1 MMLMGSLNTY
11 TKQLKLQT
19 QFHLKQAKGELG
31 SHKTLEQYLGE
42 AANTDE
48 KAGSDDTLRS
58 IHQKLD
64 AGAKL
69 TAQERRYLQSKDPEA
84 YAKLEAAEREQKAF
98 EQKLRQCRTKE
109 EAQRLKMTYLNTS
122 LVVVKAVENN
132 PNISQAKKLEIMTQE
147 KRRCDRLEQSAREFV
162 RQGGYDRLPTEAEQ
176 AKAEKDAQKAQRPAQ
191 QKEPE
196 TPDVREARKKEEEA
210 REKDRK
216 KEAIHV
222 ESREERKVKRARAQ
236 ARASAQKSAAAD
248 FTLAAAAYRSS
259 AKAAPLQ
266 PTVDVKG

>member
-42 AANTDE
+42 AAEDAGE
-48 KAGSDDTLRS
+48 KNGSDDTLRS

-84 YAKLEAAEREQKAF
+84 YAKLEASEREQKAF

-147 KRRCDRLEQSAREFV
+147 KRRCDKLEQSAREFV
-162 RQGGYDRLPTEAEQ
+162 RRGDYERLPTEAEQ
-176 AKAEKDAQKAQRPAQ
+176 AKAEKDAQTAQHPAE

-196 TPDVREARKKEEEA
+196 TPDVREARKKGEEDQE
-210 REKDRK
+210 
-216 KEAIHV
+216 KEAVHV

-259 AKAAPLQ
+259 AKAAPAPQ

>member
-31 SHKTLEQYLGE
+31 AHKTLEQYLGE
-42 AANTDE
+42 AAEDAGE
-48 KAGSDDTLRS
+48 KNGSDDTLRS

-84 YAKLEAAEREQKAF
+84 YAKLEASEREQKAF

-132 PNISQAKKLEIMTQE
+132 SNISQAKKLEIMTQE
-147 KRRCDRLEQSAREFV
+147 KRRCDKLEQSAREFV
-162 RQGGYDRLPTEAEQ
+162 RRGDYERLPTEAEQ
-176 AKAEKDAQKAQRPAQ
+176 AKAEKEAQKAQRPAE

-196 TPDVREARKKEEEA
+196 TPDVREAQEDQE
-210 REKDRK
+210 
-216 KEAIHV
+216 KEAVHV

-236 ARASAQKSAAAD
+236 ARARAQKSAAAD

-259 AKAAPLQ
+259 AKAAPAPQ